1 MAGSQKEFELLFKL
15 KAALGPNFNGAF
27 KSAINTNNQLRDSM
41 KNVNSLQSKI
51 DGYTK
56 QSAAI
61 DKNKE
66 RLALLNA
73 EHDRLQQELQ
83 QTGEPTDAL
92 RKKLERNESQIQ
104 QTTAKIQEQERQLNS
119 YAEELREAGVNTDNL
134 EEANGRLQKSYEKL
148 QSSQQTLQKIN
159 EKQQQVQ
166 QSISKTKGQ
175 LLGTIGAIGAIATA
189 VYAGPVQA
197 AQKYETAIAKVG
209 TIADTQEVP
218 LGTLSQQIMQLS
230 NQTGIAASAV
240 ADDVYNAISAG
251 QKTADAVNFV
261 TNSTKLAKAGF
272 AESSQTLDVLTTV
285 LNAYGMSAD
294 KVGTVSDMLVQTQN
308 KGKVTVGELASSM
321 GKIIPTANASN
332 VSLEQLCA
340 GYAIMTS
347 KGIAAAET
355 TTYMNSMLNELSK
368 SGSTTD
374 KLLREKMGGSFSELM
389 KSGKSLGEI
398 LGGIQDEASK
408 SGLALSD
415 MFSSSEAGK
424 AAMSL
429 LSNGVDG
436 FNASVQDMVN
446 SVGAT
451 DSAFAKME
459 DTTEAKMEKA
469 KNSIAN
475 LSIVLGQ
482 NLLPI
487 VGNMADKVA
496 TVVTKVSEFA
506 AANPKL
512 VQTVLKV
519 AAGLAALKVGMLTT
533 KLVTLSAED
542 GILSLAKKLVG
553 LRAGFIENAATSAGF
568 AAKLKAAGSGVLSYF
583 GNVKGALGGVGSAI
597 GNIFSGNRVIG
608 AVTGFMGNV
617 KASVVNGFM
626 GLATKAGGAL
636 TGAGTKLLGLLLK
649 PFSLVGGKLGPI
661 LGTVGTAIAN
671 SPLGKIGGL
680 ITRGITGAFSKATT
694 LIAPLGNAVKTVL
707 GPLGNLAKTALGPL
721 GGIAGKILPVVG
733 AITTIITVIKLVQ
746 THLEEIRSFIQRTF
760 GDEALA
766 VFDKIVA
773 VITNVENT
781 IKNVFS
787 GENIGAARDKIQE
800 LFGDKGAAVFD
811 TFVNVLGTVKNAVS
825 EVVGFITANVVPVA
839 EQVLQV
845 ITTQVIPGIVSF
857 IQAAAPTIMQII
869 QSVAD
874 FIGAI
879 IPVIGSFI
887 AGLMPIISEIITFIS
902 TYVLPIIS
910 ELFSFICSTVLPAI
924 SDAIQAILPVVQ
936 NVLQTLL
943 PAIQTALSTIWNI
956 VSPIIQ
962 GILAAVQFVMPTIQ
976 AIVQSGVQAIS
987 GVISGIVTVLN
998 GIITFIT
1005 GVFSGNWRQAWEGIK
1020 SIFSGIWQAIK
1031 SVCTGAINGIISAVN
1046 TVIRGLNKVKVPDWV
1061 PGVGGK
1067 GINISEIPML
1077 AKGSSN
1083 TPDTFI
1089 AGEAGPELITN
1100 APGRTVFTASQT
1112 RSIMAA
1118 QNTAATTA
1126 AAVAPTTAPTTTAQT
1141 VNNYN
1146 TAPEVTAGAGNN
1158 GGGAKNVTIN
1168 NNPTIVVSGVQ
1179 AISGVISGIVTV
1191 LNGIIT
1197 FITGVFSGNW
1207 RQAWEGI
1214 KSIFS
1219 GIWQAIKSVCTG
1231 AINGIISAVNTVI
1244 RGLNKVKVP
1253 DWVPG
1258 VGGKGINISE
1268 IPMLAKG
1275 SSNTPDTFI
1284 AGEAGPELIT
1294 NAPGRTVFTASQTR
1308 SIMAA
1313 QNTAATTAAAVAPT
1327 TAPTTTAQTVNNYN
1341 TAPEVTAG
1349 AGNNGGGAKNVTI
1362 NNNPTIVVNGDKPED
1377 LDAKLEENNKRLL
1390 RDVEELLDE
1399 KEDKER
1405 RQKYD

>member
-597 GNIFSGNRVIG
+597 GNIFSGN
-608 AVTGFMGNV
+608 
-617 KASVVNGFM
+617 
-626 GLATKAGGAL
+626 
-636 TGAGTKLLGLLLK
+636 
-649 PFSLVGGKLGPI
+649 
-661 LGTVGTAIAN
+661 
-671 SPLGKIGGL
+671 
-680 ITRGITGAFSKATT
+680 
-694 LIAPLGNAVKTVL
+694 AVKTVL

-976 AIVQSGVQAIS
+976 SIVQ
-987 GVISGIVTVLN
+987 
-998 GIITFIT
+998 
-1005 GVFSGNWRQAWEGIK
+1005 
-1020 SIFSGIWQAIK
+1020 
-1031 SVCTGAINGIISAVN
+1031 
-1046 TVIRGLNKVKVPDWV
+1046 
-1061 PGVGGK
+1061 
-1067 GINISEIPML
+1067 
-1077 AKGSSN
+1077 
-1083 TPDTFI
+1083 
-1089 AGEAGPELITN
+1089 
-1100 APGRTVFTASQT
+1100 
-1112 RSIMAA
+1112 
-1118 QNTAATTA
+1118 
-1126 AAVAPTTAPTTTAQT
+1126 
-1141 VNNYN
+1141 
-1146 TAPEVTAGAGNN
+1146 
-1158 GGGAKNVTIN
+1158 
-1168 NNPTIVVSGVQ
+1168 SGVQ

>member
-1 MAGSQKEFELLFKL
+1 MSI
-15 KAALGPNFNGAF
+15 PW
-27 KSAINTNNQLRDSM
+27 
-41 KNVNSLQSKI
+41 QSKI

-66 RLALLNA
+66 RLAQLNA

-83 QTGEPTDAL
+83 QTGEPTEAL
-92 RKKLERNESQIQ
+92 RKKLEKNENQIQ
-104 QTTAKIQEQERQLNS
+104 QTTAKIEEQEKQLNS
-119 YAEELREAGVNTDNL
+119 YADELKAAGVNTDNL

-148 QSSQQTLQKIN
+148 QTSQQTLQKLN
-159 EKQQQVQ
+159 DKQQQVE

-175 LLGTIGAIGAIATA
+175 LLGTIGAISAVAAA

-197 AQKYETAIAKVG
+197 AQQYEKAIAKVG

-218 LGTLSQQIMQLS
+218 LGTLSQQIMELS
-230 NQTGIAASAV
+230 NKTGIAANAI

-251 QKTADAVNFV
+251 QKTGDAVNFV

-294 KVGTVSDMLVQTQN
+294 KVSTVSDMLVQTQN

-374 KLLREKMGGSFSELM
+374 KLLRQKMGGSFAELM
-389 KSGKSLGEI
+389 ASGKSLGEI
-398 LGGIQDEASK
+398 LGGIQEEASK

-436 FNASVQDMVN
+436 FNSSVQDMVN

-475 LSIVLGQ
+475 LGIVLGQ

-487 VGNMADKVA
+487 VGNLADKVA
-496 TVVTKVSEFA
+496 VVVTKVSEFA

-512 VQTVLKV
+512 VQTALKV

-533 KLVTLSAED
+533 KLVTLSAQD

-553 LRAGFIENAATSAGF
+553 LRAGFIENAATSVSF
-568 AAKLKAAGSGVLSYF
+568 AEKLKTAGSGILSYF
-583 GNVKGALGGVGSAI
+583 GNVKGAMGGVGSAI

-608 AVTGFMGNV
+608 AVTGFMGGV
-617 KASVVNGFM
+617 KQSIVSGFLGIAGKAS
-626 GLATKAGGAL
+626 GAL
-636 TGAGTKLLGLLLK
+636 TGAGTKMLGLMLK
-649 PFSLVGGKLGPI
+649 PFSLIGGKLGPI
-661 LGTVGTAIAN
+661 LGTVGSAIAN
-671 SPLGKIGGL
+671 SPLGKVGGF
-680 ITRGITGAFSKATT
+680 ITKGITGAFSKATT
-694 LIAPLGNAVKTVL
+694 LIAPLGNAVKI
-707 GPLGNLAKTALGPL
+707 GAGCHIGNLAKTALGPL

-733 AITTIITVIKLVQ
+733 VITTIITVIQLVKN
-746 THLEEIRSFIQRTF
+746 HLEEIRGFIQRTF

-766 VFDKIVA
+766 VFDKIVS
-773 VITNVENT
+773 VITNIGDT

-787 GENIGAARDKIQE
+787 DGNIGAARDKIQE

-811 TFVNVLGTVKNAVS
+811 TFVNVLGTVRNAVS
-825 EVVGFITANVVPVA
+825 EVVGFITTYVVPVA

-845 ITTQVIPGIVSF
+845 IVTQVIPGIVSF

-869 QSVAD
+869 QSIAD

-924 SDAIQAILPVVQ
+924 SAAIQAILPVVT

-943 PAIQTALSTIWNI
+943 PAIQTALTTIWNI

-962 GILAAVQFVMPTIQ
+962 GILAAIQFAMPTIQ
-976 AIVQSGVQAIS
+976 SIVQSGVQAIS
-987 GVISGIVTVLN
+987 GVISGIATVLN

-1020 SIFSGIWQAIK
+1020 QIFSGIWQGIK
-1031 SVCTGAINGIISAVN
+1031 SVCTGVINGIISAVN

-1077 AKGSSN
+1077 AKGSKN

-1100 APGRTVFTASQT
+1100 APGRTVFTADQT
-1112 RSIMAA
+1112 RNILAA

-1126 AAVAPTTAPTTTAQT
+1126 AAVAPTAQTTTAPQT

-1146 TAPEVTAGAGNN
+1146 TAPEVTAGAGS
-1158 GGGAKNVTIN
+1158 GGGSANNVTIN
-1168 NNPTIVVSGVQ
+1168 NSPTIV
-1179 AISGVISGIVTV
+1179 I
-1191 LNGIIT
+1191 
-1197 FITGVFSGNW
+1197 
-1207 RQAWEGI
+1207 
-1214 KSIFS
+1214 
-1219 GIWQAIKSVCTG
+1219 
-1231 AINGIISAVNTVI
+1231 
-1244 RGLNKVKVP
+1244 
-1253 DWVPG
+1253 
-1258 VGGKGINISE
+1258 
-1268 IPMLAKG
+1268 
-1275 SSNTPDTFI
+1275 
-1284 AGEAGPELIT
+1284 
-1294 NAPGRTVFTASQTR
+1294 
-1308 SIMAA
+1308 
-1313 QNTAATTAAAVAPT
+1313 
-1327 TAPTTTAQTVNNYN
+1327 
-1341 TAPEVTAG
+1341 
-1349 AGNNGGGAKNVTI
+1349 
-1362 NNNPTIVVNGDKPED
+1362 NGDKPED
-1377 LDAKLEENNKRLL
+1377 LDAKLEENNRKLL
-1390 RDVEELLDE
+1390 RDVEDLLDE
-1399 KEDKER
+1399 KEDKEK

>member
-15 KAALGPNFNGAF
+15 KASLGGNFNSTF
-27 KSAINTNNQLRDSM
+27 KSAINTNNQLRDSL

-66 RLALLNA
+66 RLAQLNA

-83 QTGEPTDAL
+83 QTGEPTEAL
-92 RKKLERNESQIQ
+92 RKKLEKNENQIQ
-104 QTTAKIQEQERQLNS
+104 QTTAKIEEQEKQLNS
-119 YAEELREAGVNTDNL
+119 YADELKAAGVNTDNL

-148 QSSQQTLQKIN
+148 QTSQQTLQKLN
-159 EKQQQVQ
+159 DKQQQVE

-175 LLGTIGAIGAIATA
+175 LLGTIGAISAVAAA

-197 AQKYETAIAKVG
+197 AQQYEKAIAKVG

-218 LGTLSQQIMQLS
+218 LGTLSQQIMELS
-230 NQTGIAASAV
+230 NKTGIAANAI

-251 QKTADAVNFV
+251 QKTGDAVNFV

-294 KVGTVSDMLVQTQN
+294 KVSTVSDMLVQTQN

-374 KLLREKMGGSFSELM
+374 KLLRQKMGGSFAELM
-389 KSGKSLGEI
+389 ASGKSLGEI
-398 LGGIQDEASK
+398 LGGIQEEASK

-436 FNASVQDMVN
+436 FNSSVQDMVN

-475 LSIVLGQ
+475 LGIVLGQ

-487 VGNMADKVA
+487 VGNLADKVA
-496 TVVTKVSEFA
+496 VVVTKVSEFA

-512 VQTVLKV
+512 VQTALKV

-533 KLVTLSAED
+533 KLVTLSAQD
-542 GILSLAKKLVG
+542 GILSLAKKLLG
-553 LRAGFIENAATSAGF
+553 LRAGFIENAATSVSF
-568 AAKLKAAGSGVLSYF
+568 AEKLKTAGSGILSYF
-583 GNVKGALGGVGSAI
+583 GNVKGAMGGVGSAI
-597 GNIFSGNRVIG
+597 GNIFSGNRVVG
-608 AVTGFMGNV
+608 AATGFMGGV
-617 KASVVNGFM
+617 KQSIVSGF
-626 GLATKAGGAL
+626 L
-636 TGAGTKLLGLLLK
+636 
-649 PFSLVGGKLGPI
+649 
-661 LGTVGTAIAN
+661 
-671 SPLGKIGGL
+671 
-680 ITRGITGAFSKATT
+680 
-694 LIAPLGNAVKTVL
+694 
-707 GPLGNLAKTALGPL
+707 
-721 GGIAGKILPVVG
+721 GIAGKASG
-733 AITTIITVIKLVQ
+733 AITVIQLVKN
-746 THLEEIRSFIQRTF
+746 HLEEIRGFIQRTF

-766 VFDKIVA
+766 VFDKIVS
-773 VITNVENT
+773 VITNIGDT

-787 GENIGAARDKIQE
+787 DGNIGAARDKIQE

-825 EVVGFITANVVPVA
+825 EVVGFITTYVVPVA

-845 ITTQVIPGIVSF
+845 IVTQVIPGIVSF

-869 QSVAD
+869 QSIAD

-924 SDAIQAILPVVQ
+924 SAAIQAILPVVT

-943 PAIQTALSTIWNI
+943 PAIQTALTTIWNI

-962 GILAAVQFVMPTIQ
+962 GILAAIQFAMPTIQ
-976 AIVQSGVQAIS
+976 SIVQSGVQAIS
-987 GVISGIVTVLN
+987 GVISGIATVLN

-1020 SIFSGIWQAIK
+1020 QIFSGIWQGIK
-1031 SVCTGAINGIISAVN
+1031 SVCTGVINGIISAVN

-1077 AKGSSN
+1077 AKGSKN

-1100 APGRTVFTASQT
+1100 APGRTVFTADQT
-1112 RSIMAA
+1112 RNILAA

-1126 AAVAPTTAPTTTAQT
+1126 AAVAPTAQTTTAPQT

-1146 TAPEVTAGAGNN
+1146 TAPEVTAGAGS
-1158 GGGAKNVTIN
+1158 GGGSANNVTIN
-1168 NNPTIVVSGVQ
+1168 NSPTIV
-1179 AISGVISGIVTV
+1179 I
-1191 LNGIIT
+1191 
-1197 FITGVFSGNW
+1197 
-1207 RQAWEGI
+1207 
-1214 KSIFS
+1214 
-1219 GIWQAIKSVCTG
+1219 
-1231 AINGIISAVNTVI
+1231 
-1244 RGLNKVKVP
+1244 
-1253 DWVPG
+1253 
-1258 VGGKGINISE
+1258 
-1268 IPMLAKG
+1268 
-1275 SSNTPDTFI
+1275 
-1284 AGEAGPELIT
+1284 
-1294 NAPGRTVFTASQTR
+1294 
-1308 SIMAA
+1308 
-1313 QNTAATTAAAVAPT
+1313 
-1327 TAPTTTAQTVNNYN
+1327 
-1341 TAPEVTAG
+1341 
-1349 AGNNGGGAKNVTI
+1349 
-1362 NNNPTIVVNGDKPED
+1362 NGDKPED
-1377 LDAKLEENNKRLL
+1377 LDAKLEENNRKLL
-1390 RDVEELLDE
+1390 RDVEDLLDE
-1399 KEDKER
+1399 KEDKEK

>member
-15 KAALGPNFNGAF
+15 KASLGGNFNSTF
-27 KSAINTNNQLRDSM
+27 KSAINTNNQLRDSL

-66 RLALLNA
+66 RLAQLNA

-83 QTGEPTDAL
+83 QTGEPTEAL
-92 RKKLERNESQIQ
+92 RKKLEKNENQIQ
-104 QTTAKIQEQERQLNS
+104 QTTAKIEEQEKQLNS
-119 YAEELREAGVNTDNL
+119 YADELKAAGVNTDNL

-148 QSSQQTLQKIN
+148 QTSQQTLQKLN
-159 EKQQQVQ
+159 DKQQQVE

-175 LLGTIGAIGAIATA
+175 LLGTIGAISAVATA

-197 AQKYETAIAKVG
+197 AQQYEKAIAKVG

-218 LGTLSQQIMQLS
+218 LGTLSQQIMELS
-230 NQTGIAASAV
+230 NKTGIAANAI

-251 QKTADAVNFV
+251 QKTGDAVNFV

-294 KVGTVSDMLVQTQN
+294 KVSTVSDMLVQTQN

-374 KLLREKMGGSFSELM
+374 KLLRQKMGGSFAELM
-389 KSGKSLGEI
+389 ASGKSLGEI
-398 LGGIQDEASK
+398 LGGIQEEANK

-436 FNASVQDMVN
+436 FNSSVQDMVN

-475 LSIVLGQ
+475 LGIVLGQ

-487 VGNMADKVA
+487 VGNLADKVA
-496 TVVTKVSEFA
+496 VVVTKVSEFA

-512 VQTVLKV
+512 VQTALKV

-533 KLVTLSAED
+533 KLVTLSAQD
-542 GILSLAKKLVG
+542 GILSLVKKLVG
-553 LRAGFIENAATSAGF
+553 LRAGFIENAATSVSF
-568 AAKLKAAGSGVLSYF
+568 AEKLKTAGSGILSYF
-583 GNVKGALGGVGSAI
+583 GNVKGAMGGVGSAI
-597 GNIFSGNRVIG
+597 
-608 AVTGFMGNV
+608 
-617 KASVVNGFM
+617 
-626 GLATKAGGAL
+626 TK
-636 TGAGTKLLGLLLK
+636 
-649 PFSLVGGKLGPI
+649 
-661 LGTVGTAIAN
+661 
-671 SPLGKIGGL
+671 
-680 ITRGITGAFSKATT
+680 GITGAFSKATT

-707 GPLGNLAKTALGPL
+707 GPIGNLAKTALGPL

-733 AITTIITVIKLVQ
+733 VITTIITVIQLVKN
-746 THLEEIRSFIQRTF
+746 HLEEIRGFIQRTF

-766 VFDKIVA
+766 VFDKIVS
-773 VITNVENT
+773 VITNVGNT

-787 GENIGAARDKIQE
+787 DGNIGAARDKIQE

-825 EVVGFITANVVPVA
+825 EVVGFITTYVVPVA

-845 ITTQVIPGIVSF
+845 IVTQVIPGIVSF

-869 QSVAD
+869 QSIAD

-924 SDAIQAILPVVQ
+924 SAAIQAILPVVT

-943 PAIQTALSTIWNI
+943 PAIQTALTTIWNI

-962 GILAAVQFVMPTIQ
+962 GILAAIQFAMPTIQ
-976 AIVQSGVQAIS
+976 SIVQSGVQAIS
-987 GVISGIVTVLN
+987 GVISGIATVLN

-1020 SIFSGIWQAIK
+1020 QIFSGIWQGIK
-1031 SVCTGAINGIISAVN
+1031 SVCTGVINGIISAVN

-1077 AKGSSN
+1077 AKGSKN

-1100 APGRTVFTASQT
+1100 APGRTVFTADQT
-1112 RSIMAA
+1112 RNILAA

-1126 AAVAPTTAPTTTAQT
+1126 AAVAPTTAQTTTAPQT

-1146 TAPEVTAGAGNN
+1146 TAPEVTAGAGS
-1158 GGGAKNVTIN
+1158 GGGSANNVTIN
-1168 NNPTIVVSGVQ
+1168 NSPTIV
-1179 AISGVISGIVTV
+1179 I
-1191 LNGIIT
+1191 
-1197 FITGVFSGNW
+1197 
-1207 RQAWEGI
+1207 
-1214 KSIFS
+1214 
-1219 GIWQAIKSVCTG
+1219 
-1231 AINGIISAVNTVI
+1231 
-1244 RGLNKVKVP
+1244 
-1253 DWVPG
+1253 
-1258 VGGKGINISE
+1258 
-1268 IPMLAKG
+1268 
-1275 SSNTPDTFI
+1275 
-1284 AGEAGPELIT
+1284 
-1294 NAPGRTVFTASQTR
+1294 
-1308 SIMAA
+1308 
-1313 QNTAATTAAAVAPT
+1313 
-1327 TAPTTTAQTVNNYN
+1327 
-1341 TAPEVTAG
+1341 
-1349 AGNNGGGAKNVTI
+1349 
-1362 NNNPTIVVNGDKPED
+1362 NGDKPED
-1377 LDAKLEENNKRLL
+1377 LDAKLEENNRKLL
-1390 RDVEELLDE
+1390 RDVEDMLDE
-1399 KEDKER
+1399 KEDKEK

>member
-15 KAALGPNFNGAF
+15 KASLGGNFNSTF
-27 KSAINTNNQLRDSM
+27 KSAINTNNQLRDSL

-66 RLALLNA
+66 RLAQLNA

-83 QTGEPTDAL
+83 QTGEPTEAL
-92 RKKLERNESQIQ
+92 RKKLEKNENQIQ
-104 QTTAKIQEQERQLNS
+104 QTTAKIEEQEKQLNS
-119 YAEELREAGVNTDNL
+119 YADELKAAGVNTDNL

-148 QSSQQTLQKIN
+148 QTSQQTLQKLN
-159 EKQQQVQ
+159 DKQQQVE

-175 LLGTIGAIGAIATA
+175 LLGTIGAISAVAAA

-197 AQKYETAIAKVG
+197 AQQYEKAIAKVG

-218 LGTLSQQIMQLS
+218 LGTLSQQIMELS
-230 NQTGIAASAV
+230 NKTGIAANAI

-251 QKTADAVNFV
+251 QKTGDAVNFV

-294 KVGTVSDMLVQTQN
+294 KVSTVSDMLVQTQN

-374 KLLREKMGGSFSELM
+374 KLLRQKMGGSFAELM
-389 KSGKSLGEI
+389 ASGKSLGEI
-398 LGGIQDEASK
+398 LGGIQEEASK

-436 FNASVQDMVN
+436 FNSSVQDMVN

-475 LSIVLGQ
+475 LGIVLGQ

-487 VGNMADKVA
+487 VGNLADKVA
-496 TVVTKVSEFA
+496 VVVTKVSEFA

-512 VQTVLKV
+512 VQTALKV

-533 KLVTLSAED
+533 KLVTLSAQD

-553 LRAGFIENAATSAGF
+553 LRAGFIENAATSVSF
-568 AAKLKAAGSGVLSYF
+568 AEKLKTAGSGILSYF
-583 GNVKGALGGVGSAI
+583 GNVKGAMGGVGSAI

-608 AVTGFMGNV
+608 AVTGFMGGV
-617 KASVVNGFM
+617 KQSIVSGFLGIAGKAS
-626 GLATKAGGAL
+626 GAL
-636 TGAGTKLLGLLLK
+636 TGAGTKMLGLMLK
-649 PFSLVGGKLGPI
+649 PFSLIGGKLGPI
-661 LGTVGTAIAN
+661 LGTVGSAIAN
-671 SPLGKIGGL
+671 SPLGKVGGF
-680 ITRGITGAFSKATT
+680 ITKGITGAFSKATT

-707 GPLGNLAKTALGPL
+707 GPIGNLAKTALGPL

-733 AITTIITVIKLVQ
+733 VITTIITVIQLVKN
-746 THLEEIRSFIQRTF
+746 HLEEIRGFIQRTF

-766 VFDKIVA
+766 VFDKIVS
-773 VITNVENT
+773 VITNIGDT

-787 GENIGAARDKIQE
+787 DGNIGAARDKIQE

-825 EVVGFITANVVPVA
+825 EVVGFITTYVVPVA

-845 ITTQVIPGIVSF
+845 IVTQVIPGIVSF
-857 IQAAAPTIMQII
+857 IQAAATTIMQII
-869 QSVAD
+869 QSIAD

-879 IPVIGSFI
+879 
-887 AGLMPIISEIITFIS
+887 LT
-902 TYVLPIIS
+902 
-910 ELFSFICSTVLPAI
+910 
-924 SDAIQAILPVVQ
+924 
-936 NVLQTLL
+936 
-943 PAIQTALSTIWNI
+943 TIWNI

-962 GILAAVQFVMPTIQ
+962 GILAAIQFAMPTIQ
-976 AIVQSGVQAIS
+976 SIVQSGVQAIS
-987 GVISGIVTVLN
+987 GVISGIATVLN

-1020 SIFSGIWQAIK
+1020 QIFSGIWQGIK
-1031 SVCTGAINGIISAVN
+1031 SVCTGVINGIISAVN

-1077 AKGSSN
+1077 AKGSKN

-1100 APGRTVFTASQT
+1100 APGRTVFTADQT
-1112 RSIMAA
+1112 RNILAA

-1126 AAVAPTTAPTTTAQT
+1126 AAVAPTAAQTTTTPQT

-1146 TAPEVTAGAGNN
+1146 TAPEVTAGAGS
-1158 GGGAKNVTIN
+1158 GGGSANNVTIN
-1168 NNPTIVVSGVQ
+1168 NSPTIV
-1179 AISGVISGIVTV
+1179 I
-1191 LNGIIT
+1191 
-1197 FITGVFSGNW
+1197 
-1207 RQAWEGI
+1207 
-1214 KSIFS
+1214 
-1219 GIWQAIKSVCTG
+1219 
-1231 AINGIISAVNTVI
+1231 
-1244 RGLNKVKVP
+1244 
-1253 DWVPG
+1253 
-1258 VGGKGINISE
+1258 
-1268 IPMLAKG
+1268 
-1275 SSNTPDTFI
+1275 
-1284 AGEAGPELIT
+1284 
-1294 NAPGRTVFTASQTR
+1294 
-1308 SIMAA
+1308 
-1313 QNTAATTAAAVAPT
+1313 
-1327 TAPTTTAQTVNNYN
+1327 
-1341 TAPEVTAG
+1341 
-1349 AGNNGGGAKNVTI
+1349 
-1362 NNNPTIVVNGDKPED
+1362 NGDKPED
-1377 LDAKLEENNKRLL
+1377 LDAKLEENNRKLL
-1390 RDVEELLDE
+1390 RDVEDLLDE
-1399 KEDKER
+1399 KEDKEK